1 MITYRFQKLLPLAR
15 LMVAIGCIATL
26 AACSSAPRYRKSPGA
41 GTEVTIDDRTVELQG
56 DNVVERAER
65 FLGTPYRM
73 GGTTEKGLDCS
84 GLVYTVYKDFGIAL
98 PRTSQDQSRFGQKV
112 GQGELSS
119 GDLVFFKT
127 GKGSKVTHV
136 GIYTGKGEFIHASTR
151 SKRVK
156 YDRLDNKY
164 FKNRYVTA
172 RRVM

>member
-1 MITYRFQKLLPLAR
+1 MTYRFHKLLPLAR
-15 LMVAIGCIATL
+15 MAAVIGCIATL
-26 AACSSAPRYRKSPGA
+26 AACSSAPRYRKSPGT
-41 GTEVTIDDRTVELQG
+41 GSEVTIDNRTVELQG
-56 DNVVERAER
+56 SHVVDRAER

-73 GGTTEKGLDCS
+73 GGTTERGLDCS
-84 GLVYTVYKDFGIAL
+84 GLVYTVYQDFGIAL

-112 GQGELSS
+112 SRGDLSR
-119 GDLVFFKT
+119 GDLVFFRT
-127 GKGSKVTHV
+127 GKGSRVTHV

>member
-1 MITYRFQKLLPLAR
+1 MTYRFQKLLPPAR
-15 LMVAIGCIATL
+15 LVVAIGCIATL
-26 AACSSAPRYRKSPGA
+26 AACSSAPRYRKGPSGNS
-41 GTEVTIDDRTVELQG
+41 EVTIENRTVELEG
-56 DNVVERAER
+56 NEVVERAER

-84 GLVYTVYKDFGIAL
+84 GLVYTVYQDFGIAL
-98 PRTSQDQSRFGQKV
+98 PRTSQDQSQFGQKV
-112 GQGELSS
+112 GKGDLSS
-119 GDLVFFKT
+119 GDLVFFRT

-136 GIYTGKGEFIHASTR
+136 GIYAGKGEFIHASTR